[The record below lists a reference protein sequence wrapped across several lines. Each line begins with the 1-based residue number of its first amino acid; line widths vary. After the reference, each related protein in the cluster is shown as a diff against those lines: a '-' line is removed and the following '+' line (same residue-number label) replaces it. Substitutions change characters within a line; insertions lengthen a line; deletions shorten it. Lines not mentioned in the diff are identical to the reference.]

1 LGTGLQT
8 DLVAE
13 IAVSTKVQAS
23 EGEAV
28 KSALGHIDTVA
39 QRNAMVEETGG
50 LSNRLATTRE
60 YACASSAPCTTA

>member
-28 KSALGHIDTVA
+28 KSALGHIDTVT
-39 QRNAMVEETGG
+39 Q
-50 LSNRLATTRE
+50 
-60 YACASSAPCTTA
+60 